1 MNKTLAIYITKLIS
15 EDLDIPSCM
24 SEKIEHNLINDSFE
38 KVEEFVMARAR
49 VIKEYS
55 KGNLVRESDTK

>member
-38 KVEEFVMARAR
+38 KVEEFVMAR

>member
-15 EDLDIPSCM
+15 EDLDIPSYV
-24 SEKIEHNLINDSFE
+24 SEKIEHNLINHNFDEVE
-38 KVEEFVMARAR
+38 KFVKVRIYKEF
-49 VIKEYS
+49 S